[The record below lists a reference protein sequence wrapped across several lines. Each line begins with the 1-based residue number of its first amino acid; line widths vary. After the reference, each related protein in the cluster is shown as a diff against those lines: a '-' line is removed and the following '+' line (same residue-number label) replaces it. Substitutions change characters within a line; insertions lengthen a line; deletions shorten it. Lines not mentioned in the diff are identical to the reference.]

1 MADDNQ
7 DARVKE
13 GDFPAGEHPLETA
26 WTFWYDKR
34 SSDRKDSQDY
44 SDGLKQL
51 GTFNTV
57 EDFYRHYSHVLR
69 PSDLPYGVNV
79 HCFRKGYKPMWEEF
93 PDGGCWILRVKK
105 KASRNYLN
113 FMWESLLMA
122 CVGEDF
128 KIPDVV
134 GCVVSTR
141 FKDDIL
147 AVWNLQNSNHQAR
160 FKIGEKLKNIL
171 DLDEN
176 TLIQYKDHMSSM
188 KDFSTYR
195 NAKNYM
201 FSSPG
206 QGPANAPAD
215 APEEGDAPVV

>member
-1 MADDNQ
+1 M
-7 DARVKE
+7 ARVRAK
-13 GDFPAGEHPLETA
+13 DVPAGENPLETA

-34 SSDRKDSQDY
+34 STEKQESDAFAE
-44 SDGLKQL
+44 GLKQL
-51 GTFNTV
+51 GTFSTV
-57 EDFYRHYSHVLR
+57 EGFYRHYSHMQR
-69 PSDLPYGVNV
+69 PADLPYGVNV

-113 FMWESLLMA
+113 YMWECLLMA
-122 CVGEDF
+122 SVGEDF
-128 KIPDVV
+128 EIPDVV

-147 AVWNLQNSNHQAR
+147 SVWNLQNSNHQAR
-160 FKIGEKLKNIL
+160 FKIGEKLKKIL

-206 QGPANAPAD
+206 QGPAPPPKDQPAD
-215 APEEGDAPVV
+215 DPGDVLAA